1 MRISAPMP
9 DAEQAEKAELRR
21 ACLALRR
28 RTPADEKRRADASI
42 VRQIAALPAFCR
54 ASAVFL
60 YAPLWDEPDLLA
72 LCAATAGSRFRS
84 ARPADSWFSGLPPRA
99 TCNRVPT
106 GFLSQAGTVRLPRRT
121 RIRSAWCPV
130 LRLPRTERASGAG
143 AGTMTGSLP
152 DSPVRPSESVM
163 QIFVF
168 PHCRMFRTTD
178 GSI

>member
-1 MRISAPMP
+1 MP
-9 DAEQAEKAELRR
+9 ALRCAAGRLRTKNGVRMLRSCGRLRR
-21 ACLALRR
+21 CRR
-28 RTPADEKRRADASI
+28 F
-42 VRQIAALPAFCR
+42 AALPPFSCMR
-54 ASAVFL
+54 RFGTSRIFSPC
-60 YAPLWDEPDLLA
+60 APR
-72 LCAATAGSRFRS
+72 TAGSRFRS